1 MARELNAIAN
11 AIESEFRPFKG
22 GDRGRQLC
30 GLELLKPIQGVKNE
44 RRGGKKFGVF
54 FVCFTDIRKT
64 EMAYFSAVKLASEK
78 QARGRV
84 RIWKGEE

>member
-30 GLELLKPIQGVKNE
+30 GLELLKPIQCVKNE
-44 RRGGKKFGVF
+44 RRGGKKFGFFF
-54 FVCFTDIRKT
+54 FVLLT
-64 EMAYFSAVKLASEK
+64 
-78 QARGRV
+78 
-84 RIWKGEE
+84 